1 MPSLGF
7 YDAIDRVGYHQL
19 ATSDLRHGT
28 ALFQLVT
35 ALFQLV
41 TEFFSSIFNF
51 QQVKRVEVSLSSNV
65 AASSNSQGIVTKMKT
80 GDCNSTEIIDVDAP
94 VATKKKRSKKRR
106 LDAYDDNDEKCASQN
121 SSLLNNHPHSQLPSF
136 LSEAFSDLY
145 AQDGLV
151 VLGRGLGWLSLLA
164 AFVRYYGDPECNG
177 VETGDDDDSAAVHT
191 NTSTSLPPPKYA
203 GDEMLTECKLQQSPI
218 QKQPKRPPLIFVL
231 NLRDKE
237 RQVLFSTLTSWGCPP
252 DQLPT
257 LITNEA
263 GQNEERAVKYARGG
277 VFVITSR
284 ILIVDL
290 LNGTANAKAIDG
302 MLVAHAENVDET
314 STEAFILRIFR
325 SQKYFMENTSTYA
338 GCSSQNNSGFIK
350 AFTDNATTLV
360 SGFAKTEKILKAL
373 QVPNIYLYPRF
384 HAAVAEELEA
394 NPPLVEELHQAL
406 TPKMKECQDHL
417 KMAVRAVMRELKAK
431 SPMVDFS
438 VFLGGGDARKKRK
451 KNDYTSVGQIGKT
464 DDSKNDFAITLEQ
477 CITTNFD
484 RVISRQLEGD
494 WHRLSFKVKQLVK
507 DLGKLRQLFH
517 NLIHY
522 DSIDF
527 LNFLQG
533 IKAMNLVSMEPSLW
547 IGEYSGENVFRIA
560 KERVYRVSQKGK
572 LVTVLEENMKES
584 LLQQVLTEIE
594 NRREKK
600 TRESEE
606 ANDGSAKATMS
617 NNILLMVKDERA
629 LKSVRDY
636 LVEGG
641 KRSMG
646 TKWLR
651 FLERANEKTRSLLN
665 SMEGGLKSL
674 SGDQRLLY
682 EEEAVVRNTLFP
694 RDGNTTV
701 RDQLKEVD
709 FAVRHKN
716 LAASQKKR
724 RKIAEEKSRGRANAD
739 MYEDQAL
746 FEEKIEASRLS
757 DSRPQLYSNDSDDS
771 STMSCSSDDED
782 ERLFKVDPIEGMSLF
797 IRAFSQIEEGEAALL
812 LQDLHPD
819 TVIMYD
825 SDASFIRTLEMY
837 ANTMA
842 STSEDEKKR
851 LQVFFLL
858 YESCAEEI
866 GFTKMLERE
875 TDAFNRLIDYKKRMP
890 SLVSTFNTFSTQEM
904 QQSHGGVGGSYAGG
918 TLPLSMDTRTGRG
931 KQNGSKER
939 RDIAVD
945 VREFRAKLPSVLHQG
960 GMRIAPATLVVGDY
974 ILSDV
979 HCVERKSISDFY
991 QSMDNSSRLK
1001 EQAEKMAKY
1010 YKIPILLLEFDPDK
1024 TFQLQNASELGGEI
1038 RKNSITSKLCILVTA
1053 FPMLRI
1059 LWSRSPHE
1067 TLKMFKKLKRNH
1079 QEVDVDKAI
1088 EIGTNDAMDELLGGG
1103 AGGCY
1108 NEDDDEGDGAN
1119 EAAVQM
1125 LLRLPGVTSHNAR
1138 NIMRECDSIAELAEM
1153 SREKLKLLAG
1163 QKAGQKL
1170 FTFFRQSFSG

>member
-1 MPSLGF
+1 MKH
-7 YDAIDRVGYHQL
+7 A
-19 ATSDLRHGT
+19 
-28 ALFQLVT
+28 
-35 ALFQLV
+35 
-41 TEFFSSIFNF
+41 N
-51 QQVKRVEVSLSSNV
+51 
-65 AASSNSQGIVTKMKT
+65 MKT
-80 GDCNSTEIIDVDAP
+80 SKCSSEIIDVDDEGNSCP
-94 VATKKKRSKKRR
+94 DTKKRQSKKRKQS
-106 LDAYDDNDEKCASQN
+106 DTNIIVS

-164 AFVRYYGDPECNG
+164 AFVRYYSDPECNG
-177 VETGDDDDSAAVHT
+177 LNDDDDDEHMSDDLAKA
-191 NTSTSLPPPKYA
+191 SLPLPKYP
-203 GDEMLTECKLQQSPI
+203 GDDKDCQRKSPPTV
-218 QKQPKRPPLIFVL
+218 KKPKRPPLIFVL
-231 NLRDKE
+231 NLRDNE

-263 GQNEERAVKYARGG
+263 GQSEERAVKYARGG

-302 MLVAHAENVDET
+302 MLVAHAENADET

-325 SQKYFMENTSTYA
+325 SQKYFMDNSYSTHQ
-338 GCSSQNNSGFIK
+338 SSNQTNSGFIK
-350 AFTDNATTLV
+350 AFSDNATSLV
-360 SGFAKTEKILKAL
+360 AGFAKTEKILKAL

-384 HAAVAEELEA
+384 HSAVAEELEV
-394 NPPLVEELHQAL
+394 NPPIVEELHQSL
-406 TPKMKECQDHL
+406 TPSMQNIQIHL

-438 VFLGGGDARKKRK
+438 VFLGRGNGSKKRQ
-451 KNDYTSVGQIGKT
+451 KNEYTYENKRSKR
-464 DDSKNDFAITLEQ
+464 DDSKDDFTISLEQ

-484 RVISRQLEGD
+484 RVISRQLDGD

-517 NLIHY
+517 HLIHF

-533 IKAMNLVSMEPSLW
+533 IKAMNAVSAEPSLW

-560 KERVYRVSQKGK
+560 KERVYRVSTKGK
-572 LVTVLEENMKES
+572 LITVLEENMKEA
-584 LLQQVLTEIE
+584 LLQQVLTEVE
-594 NRREKK
+594 NRWEKK
-600 TRESEE
+600 LEE
-606 ANDGSAKATMS
+606 DEKANDGFATTARS
-617 NNILLMVKDERA
+617 NNVLLMVKDERA
-629 LKSVRDY
+629 LKSVKEY
-636 LVEGG
+636 LAEGG
-641 KRSMG
+641 KRAMA

-651 FLERANEKTRSLLN
+651 YLERANEKTRSLLN

-674 SGDQRLLY
+674 SGEQRLLY
-682 EEEAVVRNTLFP
+682 EEEPVVRNIVFP
-694 RDGNTTV
+694 RDGNSARTYF
-701 RDQLKEVD
+701 QEVD
-709 FAVRHKN
+709 FAARRKT
-716 LAASQKKR
+716 LAISQRKR
-724 RKIAEEKSRGRANAD
+724 RKIAEEKSRGRTNAD
-739 MYEDQAL
+739 LFQDQAL
-746 FEEKIEASRLS
+746 FEEKIEASRLP
-757 DSRPQLYSNDSDDS
+757 DEQPQIFNEESDDS
-771 STMSCSSDDED
+771 SSMSCSSDDE
-782 ERLFKVDPIEGMSLF
+782 EELMFKVQPIEGMSLF
-797 IRAFSQIEEGEAALL
+797 IRAFSQIGEGEASLL
-812 LQDLHPD
+812 LQDLQPD

-825 SDASFIRTLEMY
+825 SDSSFIRSLEIY

-842 STSEDEKKR
+842 SLSDVGMKR

-866 GFTKMLERE
+866 SFTKILEKE
-875 TDAFNRLIDYKKRMP
+875 SEAFNRLIDYKKRMP
-890 SLVSTFNTFSTQEM
+890 SLVSVFNNFSTQEM
-904 QQSHGGVGGSYAGG
+904 QQSQGGVAGSYARG
-918 TLPLSMDTRTGRG
+918 TLPLSVDTRTGRG
-931 KQNGSKER
+931 KRNASKER

-1024 TFQLQNASELGGEI
+1024 TFQLQNANDLSGEI

-1103 AGGCY
+1103 PEGFY
-1108 NEDDDEGDGAN
+1108 DEEDDDGDGTN

-1138 NIMRECDSIAELAEM
+1138 NIMKECDSIAELAEM
-1153 SREKLKLLAG
+1153 SRDKLKELAG

-1170 FTFFRQSFSG
+1170 FTFFRQPFSG

>member
-1 MPSLGF
+1 
-7 YDAIDRVGYHQL
+7 
-19 ATSDLRHGT
+19 
-28 ALFQLVT
+28 
-35 ALFQLV
+35 
-41 TEFFSSIFNF
+41 
-51 QQVKRVEVSLSSNV
+51 
-65 AASSNSQGIVTKMKT
+65 MKT
-80 GDCNSTEIIDVDAP
+80 DERSAIEIIDVDAP
-94 VATKKKRSKKRR
+94 SKKRESKKR
-106 LDAYDDNDEKCASQN
+106 KKLDKDDKMNPDKCYPPSS

-136 LSEAFSDLY
+136 LSEAFSDLF

-164 AFVRYYGDPECNG
+164 AFVRYYGDPECHDNG
-177 VETGDDDDSAAVHT
+177 DENDDDDGAT
-191 NTSTSLPPPKYA
+191 KTSTTSSLPPPKYP
-203 GDEMLTECKLQQSPI
+203 GDDLDCKLQHAQNM
-218 QKQPKRPPLIFVL
+218 KQQQHKKPPLVFVL

-325 SQKYFMENTSTYA
+325 SQKYFMNNTSYSA
-338 GCSSQNNSGFIK
+338 GNGSQNNNGFIK
-350 AFTDNATTLV
+350 AFTDNASSLV
-360 SGFAKTEKILKAL
+360 AGFAKTEKILKAL
-373 QVPNIYLYPRF
+373 QVPNIYLFPRF
-384 HAAVAEELEA
+384 HSAVAEELEV
-394 NPPLVEELHQAL
+394 NPPIVEELHQSL
-406 TPKMKECQDHL
+406 TPRMKDIQDHL
-417 KMAVRAVMRELKAK
+417 KLAVRAVMRELKTK
-431 SPMVDFS
+431 SPLVDFS
-438 VFLGGGDARKKRK
+438 VFLGGGSGSKKRK
-451 KNDYTSVGQIGKT
+451 KNDYTNEAKIGNN
-464 DDSKNDFAITLEQ
+464 DDSKDDFVISLEQ

-517 NLIHY
+517 HLIHY

-533 IKAMNLVSMEPSLW
+533 IKAMNAVSVEPSLW

-572 LVTVLEENMKES
+572 LITVLEENMKEA

-594 NRREKK
+594 NRWEKK
-600 TRESEE
+600 LRDSDE
-606 ANDGSAKATMS
+606 ANDRSTVATRS
-617 NNILLMVKDERA
+617 NNVLLMVKDERT
-629 LKSVRDY
+629 LKSIREY

-641 KRSMG
+641 KRSMA

-651 FLERANEKTRSLLN
+651 YLERVNEKTRSLLN

-674 SGDQRLLY
+674 SGEQRLLY
-682 EEEAVVRNTLFP
+682 EEEPAVRNTLFP
-694 RDGNTTV
+694 RDCNTAHA
-701 RDQLKEVD
+701 QQQEAD
-709 FAVRHKN
+709 FAVRNKN
-716 LAASQKKR
+716 LAASKRKR
-724 RKIAEEKSRGRANAD
+724 RKITEEKSRGRANAD
-739 MYEDQAL
+739 LYEDQAL
-746 FEEKIEASRLS
+746 FEEKIEASRLP
-757 DSRPQLYSNDSDDS
+757 DMQPQTYNEESDDS
-771 STMSCSSDDED
+771 SALSYSSEDED
-782 ERLFKVDPIEGMSLF
+782 ELLFKVEALDGLSLF

-812 LQDLHPD
+812 LQDLQPD
-819 TVIMYD
+819 TVILYD
-825 SDASFIRTLEMY
+825 SDASFIRTLEIY

-842 STSEDEKKR
+842 STSEDEKRR

-866 GFTKMLERE
+866 SFTKTLERE
-875 TDAFNRLIDYKKRMP
+875 TEAFNRLIDYKKRMP
-890 SLVSTFNTFSTQEM
+890 SLVSAFNTFSTQEM

-931 KQNGSKER
+931 KQNVSKER

-960 GMRIAPATLVVGDY
+960 GMRLAPATLVVGDY

-1001 EQAEKMAKY
+1001 EQAEKMVKY
-1010 YKIPILLLEFDPDK
+1010 YKIPILLLEFDPEK
-1024 TFQLQNASELGGEI
+1024 TFQLQNPNELGGEI
-1038 RKNSITSKLCILVTA
+1038 KKNSITSKLCILVTA

-1067 TLKMFKKLKRNH
+1067 TLKVFKKLKCNH
-1079 QEVDVDKAI
+1079 QEVNVDKAI

-1103 AGGCY
+1103 PGGCY
-1108 NEDDDEGDGAN
+1108 NEDDDDEGDGAN

-1138 NIMRECDSIAELAEM
+1138 NIIKECDSIAELAEM

-1170 FTFFRQSFSG
+1170 FTFFRQPFSG